1 MPLAFYQNILPK
13 KLTLLSV
20 NAVDFA
26 NIFDSC
32 FLFDLIDWK
41 WMLTKNYPGDY
52 YTGTSCLVYLY
63 LRHLFYG
70 MQTFYERRK
79 TGTLLYGC

>member
-1 MPLAFYQNILPK
+1 MRCFQTYVPDMPLEFYQNILPK

-32 FLFDLIDWK
+32 FLFDLID
-41 WMLTKNYPGDY
+41 
-52 YTGTSCLVYLY
+52 
-63 LRHLFYG
+63 
-70 MQTFYERRK
+70 
-79 TGTLLYGC
+79 